1 MSEYEAWNQLFKLGQ
16 GNQWVKIPQNIS
28 KILGLGG
35 RLGICHGNL
44 CTRVAAEGANDF
56 INRINGKMERLGKNI

>member
-16 GNQWVKIPQNIS
+16 GNQWIKIPQNIS

-35 RLGICHGNL
+35 RLGICHGKKSPL
-44 CTRVAAEGANDF
+44 KVQT
-56 INRINGKMERLGKNI
+56 IL